1 MERQPAAPI
10 SLSLLLLAVLSA
22 CAPASAPSPA
32 SERAA
37 PSAAAASTAAAPPPL
52 EHVQMSYA
60 GQSGQFAPGWVAK
73 DAGLFEQY
81 GIDADLFLMP
91 SRQASAALVAGDV
104 DYGFFS
110 GRTIV
115 ELQLQ
120 GTDVLAVAGPVLRLI
135 QSVTVLPQI
144 AAPADLRGKRLA
156 VTGFG
161 SISDFAGRYLLK
173 QWGLRPD
180 EDVTLLQLQTVP
192 NIFAAMESRAVEG
205 GVLSPPT
212 SFQAVAMGYRELG
225 AMQDQPFEYP
235 ASLVVV
241 RASTPRERPDQVR
254 RVVRAVTEAI
264 ARIKNDR
271 AFGEAVFSTYTGVTD
286 AASLRL
292 TYDLYA
298 PTFERL
304 PLLTDSAMQ
313 AAIDELAAEDPRAR
327 DVPLASTMDMRFV
340 RELEAAGLLRQLY
353 P

>member
-1 MERQPAAPI
+1 
-10 SLSLLLLAVLSA
+10 
-22 CAPASAPSPA
+22 
-32 SERAA
+32 
-37 PSAAAASTAAAPPPL
+37 
-52 EHVQMSYA
+52 
-60 GQSGQFAPGWVAK
+60 
-73 DAGLFEQY
+73 
-81 GIDADLFLMP
+81 MP

-120 GTDVLAVAGPVLRLI
+120 GTDVVAVAGPVLKLI
-135 QSVTVLPQI
+135 QSVVVNPDIRTPG
-144 AAPADLRGKRLA
+144 DLRGKRLA

-161 SISDFAGRYLLK
+161 SINDFSARYLLK

-180 EDVTLLQLQTVP
+180 DDVTLLQLQTVP

-205 GVLSPPT
+205 GVLAPPT
-212 SFQAVAMGYRELG
+212 SFQAAALGYRELG

-235 ASLVVV
+235 ASLVVA
-241 RASTPRERPDQVR
+241 RASTVRERPDQVR
-254 RVVRAVTEAI
+254 RLVRAVTEAV

-271 AFGEAVFSTYTGVTD
+271 ALAEATFASYTGVTD
-286 AASLRL
+286 PESLRL

-298 PTFERL
+298 PAFERL
-304 PLLTDSAMQ
+304 PLLTESAMQ

-327 DVPLASTMDMRFV
+327 DVPIASTMDMRFV
-340 RELEAAGLLRQLY
+340 RELEADGLLRQLY